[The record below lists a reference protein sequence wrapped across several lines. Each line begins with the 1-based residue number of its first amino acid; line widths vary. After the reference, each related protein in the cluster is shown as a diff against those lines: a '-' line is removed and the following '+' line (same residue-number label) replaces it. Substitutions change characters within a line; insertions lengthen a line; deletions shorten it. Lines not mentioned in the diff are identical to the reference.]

1 MKVGFFYFCL
11 SLSLVCFSTAA
22 PVIAQGPS
30 SEIPTYRSGLKSI
43 AIPAPTSD
51 LNEVGSD
58 YRVLLEHL
66 APDTNRLI
74 AGYVLAGDAA
84 NLRAGV
90 ATGASRYAL
99 VETLRRAEFAEL
111 DAASFKQI
119 SATLAQQYGTGHDS
133 PPTEVKPL
141 QDELNH
147 KLKALGVT
155 KEIALEKPVQLG
167 AFFSKPDA
175 YCFGMITPISAE
187 GSSINMV
194 SAVIALRVQ
203 NRLLYAYVNARYA
216 GDDSVRWV
224 HNTSEQWADAILK
237 ANQ

>member
-1 MKVGFFYFCL
+1 MKAGSLCL
-11 SLSLVCFSTAA
+11 CLYLSLVYFSTAT
-22 PVIAQGPS
+22 PVIAQAQS

-43 AIPAPTSD
+43 AIPPPTSD

-99 VETLRRAEFAEL
+99 VETLRRAEFAEV

-119 SATLAQQYGTGHDS
+119 SATLSQQYGTGQDN
-133 PPTEVKPL
+133 PRTDVKPL

-147 KLKALGVT
+147 KLKALGATNEV
-155 KEIALEKPVQLG
+155 ALDKPVQLG

-175 YCFGMITPISAE
+175 YCFGMITPISGG

-194 SAVIALRVQ
+194 SAVITLRVQ

-224 HNTSEQWADAILK
+224 RNTSEQWADAILK